1 MIEFRLSID
10 ALGNTRFAYS
20 PLGEIAGSLRAL
32 GAGQVGYAM
41 QPWLREV
48 RGRVGSVDMDLLG
61 AVAPPGLFAPNFLF
75 TWSTD
80 PKITIKDQLD
90 QLAALPVEVIKRDL
104 AVVWRGGPFPPRLTT
119 LLDHDPASVGS
130 QLADALWR
138 YWVTMIAP
146 YWSRIRAVVDD
157 DVSHRVGRLLGGG
170 LYDLLADLHPEVA
183 LHGATLAIDKPHHAD
198 AVYADAELTLIP
210 SVFVWPN
217 LIIGHDTPGHFELI
231 YAARGVARVWETS
244 GAETGDDVLGAL
256 VGRTRASILRR
267 LVVPMAT
274 THLAR
279 ELGQSPATVSA
290 HLSVLRRSGLLTTR
304 RSGRL
309 VLYWRTP
316 LAASIVAAAEEQE
329 STG

>member
-1 MIEFRLSID
+1 MIEFRLSVD

-20 PLGEIAGSLRAL
+20 PLGELAGSLRSL
-32 GAGQVGYAM
+32 GAGQPGYAM

-48 RGRVGSVDMDLLG
+48 RGRVGSIDLDLLG
-61 AVAPPGLFAPNFLF
+61 AVAPPGAFAPNFLF
-75 TWSTD
+75 LWSTD
-80 PKITIKDQLD
+80 PKVTIKDQLEE
-90 QLAALPVEVIKRDL
+90 LAALPADVFSRDL
-104 AVVWRGGPFPPRLTT
+104 AKVWRDRPLPARLSAM
-119 LLDHDPASVGS
+119 LGRDASSVGP

-138 YWVTMIAP
+138 YWETMIAP

-157 DVSHRVGRLLGGG
+157 DVSYRVGKLLGGG
-170 LYDLLADLHPEVA
+170 LYDLLADLHPEVT
-183 LHGATLAIDKPHHAD
+183 LRGATLAIDKPHHQD
-198 AVYADAELTLIP
+198 AVYSDAELTLIP

-244 GAETGDDVLGAL
+244 GAEIGDDVLGAL
-256 VGRTRASILRR
+256 LGRTRASILAR
-267 LVVPMAT
+267 LAIPMAT

-309 VLYWRTP
+309 VLYRRTP
-316 LAASIVAAAEEQE
+316 LATSIVAAAEQQE
-329 STG
+329 GAG